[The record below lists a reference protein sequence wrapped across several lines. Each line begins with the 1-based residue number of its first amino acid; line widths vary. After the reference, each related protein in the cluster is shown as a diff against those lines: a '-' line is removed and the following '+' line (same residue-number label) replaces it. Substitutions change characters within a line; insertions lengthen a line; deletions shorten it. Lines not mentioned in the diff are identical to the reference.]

1 LTHAVDDP
9 RWRHHEYRDGPRSA
23 QLVPQSLGY
32 RPQEGFG
39 RHHPTGKS
47 GRDAQ
52 CSVRKKNADAAK
64 SWTPPD
70 FTKWLEED
78 FGGKIMPL
86 SYADFLER

>member
-1 LTHAVDDP
+1 MSHVGLIMNTVTVRALRNSFPKVLATA
-9 RWRHHEYRDGPRSA
+9 RKKGSVGITRRGKVVATLNAQSA
-23 QLVPQSLGY
+23 
-32 RPQEGFG
+32 
-39 RHHPTGKS
+39 
-47 GRDAQ
+47 
-52 CSVRKKNADAAK
+52 KKNADAAK

>member
-1 LTHAVDDP
+1 ML
-9 RWRHHEYRDGPRSA
+9 S
-23 QLVPQSLGY
+23 PQ
-32 RPQEGFG
+32 
-39 RHHPTGKS
+39 
-47 GRDAQ
+47 
-52 CSVRKKNADAAK
+52 KKNADAAK